1 MNGWQRSS
9 FLAAVTDDIQ
19 EVFLEAETEHL
30 ARERED
36 ERRKRRARE
45 QLLIEGYSKP
55 PGTEPFDKDSSQ

>member
-19 EVFLEAETEHL
+19 EVFLAAETEHL

-36 ERRKRRARE
+36 EGRKRRARE
-45 QLLIEGYSKP
+45 QLLIEGYSKT
-55 PGTEPFDKDSSQ
+55 PGTLTFDQDSSQ